1 MQPIDVHIHT
11 NTQCNLRCIHC
22 YEDSDKTIKMKISNK
37 FELQLVEYL
46 CGNYAADI
54 HLEGGEVFLEEELIK
69 TLGNLSNENLK
80 SITIT
85 TNGLKR
91 THDQKTLRV
100 LSSISC
106 LRISVE
112 GHTDSLHRAVRK
124 CALQSILDNARYYK
138 GLGVRVVLRITLNR
152 LNMNTIFAETIP
164 ALEKLGFDE
173 FQIYELQP
181 VGRAKTANIYIE
193 TPLTAFYEDWL
204 EHPSNTKIKVSLPE
218 RRINE
223 TVEYIARL
231 HKINV
236 VEHYVD
242 DNASISIGVDGF
254 VRICPW
260 DLHSKPLI
268 QITEKNIANLEG
280 VIKFQH
286 TPHECEH
293 CTRIVLKGGY
303 PC

>member
-1 MQPIDVHIHT
+1 MRSIDVHIHT
-11 NTQCNLRCIHC
+11 NAQCNLRCIHC
-22 YEDSDKTIKMKISNK
+22 YENADKYTEKKISNE

-46 CGNYAADI
+46 CENFAADI
-54 HLEGGEVFLEEELIK
+54 HLEGGEVFLEEALIK

-91 THDQKTLRV
+91 TCDQETLRV
-100 LSSISC
+100 LRSISC
-106 LRISVE
+106 LRVSVE

-124 CALQSILDNARYYK
+124 CALQPILDNASYYK
-138 GLGVRVVLRITLNR
+138 NLGVRVVLRITLNR
-152 LNMNTIFAETIP
+152 LNMNTMFAETIP
-164 ALEKLGFDE
+164 TLEKLGFDE
-173 FQIYELQP
+173 FQVYELQP
-181 VGRAKTANIYIE
+181 VGRAKTGNIHIE

-204 EHPSNTKIKVSLPE
+204 EHPSNTNVKVSLPK

-231 HKINV
+231 HQINV
-236 VEHYVD
+236 VEQYVGD
-242 DNASISIGVDGF
+242 DASISIGVDGF

-260 DLHSKPLI
+260 DMLSKPLTH
-268 QITEKNIANLEG
+268 ITEDNIADLEG
-280 VIKFQH
+280 VIESQH

-293 CTRIVLKGGY
+293 CTRLVLKGG
-303 PC
+303 